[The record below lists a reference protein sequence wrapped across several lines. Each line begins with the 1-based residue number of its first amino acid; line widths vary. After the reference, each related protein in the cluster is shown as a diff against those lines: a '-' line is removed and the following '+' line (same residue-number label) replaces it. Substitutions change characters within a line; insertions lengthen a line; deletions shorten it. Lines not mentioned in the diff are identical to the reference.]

1 MSSSLRKVSLLI
13 IAIIV
18 LPVLIFSVFEIGNYR
33 QNEKAIQDIYKNQL
47 EAILF
52 SINQYSD
59 DIMSNLASRFENNT
73 NNISS
78 DTGNAVQKFFNE
90 MPSLICLV
98 QFDNDLKKLS
108 AIPYLFSDNSVI
120 SEMSGYLANNSKT
133 IHQLQTFMA
142 NGYRKIEPVN
152 NTGKNSQWIV
162 FLTRLNEKEVIN
174 ILVIDPE
181 KFISQVLD
189 PKIQE
194 IAKGKFDIAAYRSG
208 EDLPFYTAMK
218 KSGSLKISDRKPFWL
233 FINYKMGIELKDITI
248 ADLTKERVKRNLII
262 IGLMDSILLSGAW
275 IIFRNV
281 KKQIELSQLKNDFVS
296 NVSHEIRTPLAL
308 ITMYIETLEMG
319 RVKNEGKIKEYYTII
334 LNETTRLSGIVNRIL
349 NFSQIEGNKRK
360 YFLNATNLNEI
371 VENAAL
377 TLRYSLES
385 KGFSYTFEPERNLPS
400 ILADRE
406 AVTDAFVNLVDNA
419 MKYSPGI
426 KEITVRTWSDTE
438 YVHLEV
444 EDQGLGIA
452 EKDQKY
458 IFDKFYRVTE
468 TNLANKVKG
477 SGLGLAIVKHIVDAH
492 EGKIYLKSTPG
503 SGSLFR
509 LSFPV
514 KQINQL

>member
-18 LPVLIFSVFEIGNYR
+18 VPVLIFSVFEIGNYR
-33 QNEKAIQDIYKNQL
+33 QNEKVIQDIYKNQL
-47 EAILF
+47 DAILF

-59 DIMSNLASRFENNT
+59 DIISNLASRIENST
-73 NNISS
+73 NNLKP
-78 DTGNAVQKFFNE
+78 DTRNDLSKIMNE
-90 MPSLICLV
+90 MPAFICIV
-98 QFDNDLKKLS
+98 QFNNKQQTLS
-108 AIPYLFSDNSVI
+108 TIPGSFSDNSI
-120 SEMSGYLANNSKT
+120 IGEMAIYLTDNAKT
-133 IHQLQTFMA
+133 IKQLQTYMA
-142 NGYRKIEPVN
+142 SGYRKIEPIA
-152 NTGKNSQWIV
+152 NTRKKMQWIV
-162 FLTRLNEKEVIN
+162 FLTNLNEREITN

-218 KSGSLKISDRKPFWL
+218 KSNSRKISDREPFWL
-233 FINYKMGIELKDITI
+233 FTNYLMGIELKDITI

-262 IGLMDSILLSGAW
+262 IGLMDIILLSGAW
-275 IIFRNV
+275 IIYRNV
-281 KKQIELSQLKNDFVS
+281 KKQVELSQLKNDFVS

-319 RVKNEGKIKEYYTII
+319 RVKDAGKIKEYYTII

-360 YFLNATNLNEI
+360 YFPSETNLNEI

-377 TLRYSLES
+377 TFRYSIET
-385 KGFSYTFEPERNLPS
+385 KGFVYSFEPDKNLPPVV
-400 ILADRE
+400 ADRE

-419 MKYSPGI
+419 MKYSPII
-426 KEITVRTWSDTE
+426 KEINVRTGSNDK
-438 YVHLEV
+438 YVYIEV
-444 EDQGLGIA
+444 EDHGMGIS

-477 SGLGLAIVKHIVDAH
+477 SGLGLAIVKHIMDAH
-492 EGKIYLKSTPG
+492 NGKINVKSTHG
-503 SGSLFR
+503 SGSQFR

-514 KQINQL
+514 KQNILL

>member
-18 LPVLIFSVFEIGNYR
+18 VPVLIFSVFEIGNYR
-33 QNEKAIQDIYKNQL
+33 QNEKVIQDIYKNQL
-47 EAILF
+47 DAILF

-59 DIMSNLASRFENNT
+59 DIISNFASRIENST
-73 NNISS
+73 NNFKPDS
-78 DTGNAVQKFFNE
+78 GNVLSKIINE
-90 MPSLICLV
+90 MPALICVV
-98 QFDNDLKKLS
+98 QFDNKQEKLS
-108 AIPYLFSDNSVI
+108 TIPGSFNSN
-120 SEMSGYLANNSKT
+120 SLNNEMETYLANNSKT
-133 IHQLQTFMA
+133 IKQLQTYMA
-142 NGYRKIEPVN
+142 NGYRKIEPIG
-152 NTGKNSQWIV
+152 NTSKNTQWIV
-162 FLTRLNEKEVIN
+162 YLTHSNEKEVIN

-194 IAKGKFDIAAYRSG
+194 IAKGKFDVAAYRSG

-218 KSGSLKISDRKPFWL
+218 KSSSRRITDREPFWL
-233 FINYKMGIELKDITI
+233 FTNYLMGIELKDITI

-262 IGLMDSILLSGAW
+262 IGLMDIILLSGAW

-281 KKQIELSQLKNDFVS
+281 KKQVELSQLKNDFVS

-319 RVKNEGKIKEYYTII
+319 RVKNAGKIKEYYTII

-349 NFSQIEGNKRK
+349 NFSQIDGNKRK
-360 YFLNATNLNEI
+360 YFLNETNLNEV

-377 TLRYSLES
+377 TFRYSIET
-385 KGFSYTFEPERNLPS
+385 KGFDYSFEPDKDLPQVMT
-400 ILADRE
+400 DRE

-419 MKYSPGI
+419 MKYSPSN
-426 KEITVRTWSDTE
+426 KEIQVRTGRDDR
-438 YVHLEV
+438 YVYIEV
-444 EDQGLGIA
+444 EDHGLGIS
-452 EKDQKY
+452 EKNQKY

-492 EGKIYLKSTPG
+492 NGKINVKSAPG

-509 LSFPV
+509 LSFPI
-514 KQINQL
+514 KQNNQL

>member
-18 LPVLIFSVFEIGNYR
+18 LPVLIFSVFEIGTYR

-47 EAILF
+47 DAILF

-59 DIMSNLASRFENNT
+59 DIISNLASRFENSSNNT
-73 NNISS
+73 SS
-78 DTGNAVQKFFNE
+78 DTGNVVQKFFNE

-98 QFDNDLKKLS
+98 QFDDSQKRLS
-108 AIPYLFSDNSVI
+108 TVPSSFSNI
-120 SEMSGYLANNSKT
+120 SIINEMSTYLANNSKT
-133 IHQLQTFMA
+133 IRQLQTFMA
-142 NGYRKIEPVN
+142 NGYRKIEPAS
-152 NTGKNSQWIV
+152 NTGKNTQWIV
-162 FLTRLNEKEVIN
+162 FLTQLKEKDVIN

-218 KSGSLKISDRKPFWL
+218 KSGTRKISDREPFWL
-233 FINYKMGIELKDITI
+233 FTNYMMGIELKDITI

-262 IGLMDSILLSGAW
+262 IGLMDIILLSGAW

-319 RVKNEGKIKEYYTII
+319 RVKNDSKIKEYYTII

-360 YFLNATNLNEI
+360 YFLSATSLNEI

-377 TLRYSLES
+377 TLRYSLQT
-385 KGFSYTFEPERNLPS
+385 KGFSYTFEQDKNLPS

-406 AVTDAFVNLVDNA
+406 AITDAFVNLVDNA
-419 MKYSPGI
+419 IKYSPGI
-426 KEITVRTWSDTE
+426 KEITVRTWSDAD
-438 YVHLEV
+438 YVNLEV
-444 EDQGLGIA
+444 EDHGLGIS

-477 SGLGLAIVKHIVDAH
+477 SGLGLAIVKHIMDAH
-492 EGKIYLKSTPG
+492 EGKIWLKSTPG

-509 LSFPV
+509 LSFQV
-514 KQINQL
+514 NKINQR

>member
-13 IAIIV
+13 AAIIV

-33 QNEKAIQDIYKNQL
+33 QNEKVIQDIYKNQL
-47 EAILF
+47 DAILF

-59 DIMSNLASRFENNT
+59 DIISNLASRFENNT
-73 NNISS
+73 NNTSS
-78 DTGNAVQKFFNE
+78 DNGNVVQKFFEE

-98 QFDNDLKKLS
+98 QFDDNQKKLS
-108 AIPYLFSDNSVI
+108 AIPYSFSDNSII
-120 SEMSGYLANNSKT
+120 SEMSGYLADSSKT

-142 NGYRKIEPVN
+142 NGYRKIEPVKN
-152 NTGKNSQWIV
+152 AGKNSQWIV

-194 IAKGKFDIAAYRSG
+194 IAKGKFDIAAYHSG
-208 EDLPFYTAMK
+208 EDLPFYTSMK
-218 KSGSLKISDRKPFWL
+218 KSGSRKISNKEPFWL
-233 FINYKMGIELKDITI
+233 FTNYVMGIELKDITI
-248 ADLTKERVKRNLII
+248 ADLTRERVKRNLIV
-262 IGLMDSILLSGAW
+262 IGLMDIILLSGAW

-400 ILADRE
+400 IMADRE

-419 MKYSPGI
+419 MKYSPAI
-426 KEITVRTWSDTE
+426 KEITVRTWRDTE
-438 YVHLEV
+438 YVYLEV